1 MRTVEKPSM
10 ILAGDVGGTKTRLGF
25 FDAQG
30 EGRSLRVKPVVTEKF
45 GSREHAG
52 LDELAVAFI
61 NKHSLRPTVACF
73 GVAGPVQHG
82 KSHATNLPWT
92 VDSGQLAAE
101 LKIDAAIVINDLEA
115 NAYGI
120 TELDDSDFEVLQAG
134 QPDAEGNAA
143 VIAAGTGL
151 GEAGMFWDGKRQF
164 PFACEGGHADFAPR
178 NALES
183 ELLAFL
189 LAEFGHASWER
200 VLSGPGLHNL
210 YRFLV
215 QKSPGHESNEVARQI
230 SVADPAAVI
239 SRAAQDAS
247 CPTCVAAM
255 ELFVSLYG
263 AEAGNLAL
271 KLMATGGVYLGGGIA
286 PKNLTA
292 LKQGEFLRSF
302 AAKGRMQSL
311 LEEVPVR
318 IILTDKTALVGAAR
332 CAALSL

>member
-1 MRTVEKPSM
+1 M

-25 FDAQG
+25 FDVEG
-30 EGRSLRVKPVVTEKF
+30 RGRSLGVKLVVAEKF
-45 GSREHAG
+45 GSREHAS

-61 NKHSLRPTVACF
+61 TKHSLRPAIACF

-92 VDSGQLAAE
+92 VDGDQLAAE
-101 LKIDAAIVINDLEA
+101 LKIETAIIINDLEA

-120 TELDDSDFEVLQAG
+120 AELDVSDFAVLQAG
-134 QPDAEGNAA
+134 RPDAEGNAA

-151 GEAGMFWDGKRQF
+151 GEAGMFWDGERHR

-183 ELLAFL
+183 DLLVFL
-189 LAEFGHASWER
+189 LAEYGHASWER
-200 VLSGPGLHNL
+200 VLSGPGLHNI

-215 QKSPGHESNEVARQI
+215 QKSPGRESAEVARQI
-230 SVADPAAVI
+230 SVTDPAAVI
-239 SRAAQDAS
+239 SRAAHDAS

-255 ELFVSLYG
+255 ELFASLYG

-292 LKQGEFLRSF
+292 LKQGDFLRSF
-302 AAKGRMQSL
+302 SAKGRMQSL
-311 LEEVPVR
+311 LEEAPVR
-318 IILTDKTALVGAAR
+318 IILSDKTALVGAAR